1 MIDLTF
7 SGIRTVYLL
16 VIPETKD
23 RSMEYVKTKTT
34 KKRMGA
40 KKKHRLTRF
49 SSSSSTVSQGSH
61 DPRRDEK
68 PRQWHVRTGICHHP
82 IIQWAIGCKAIVTW
96 HMKPW

>member
-16 VIPETKD
+16 LIPETKD

-40 KKKHRLTRF
+40 KKTQSYEVFLLIF
-49 SSSSSTVSQGSH
+49 NCFAGV
-61 DPRRDEK
+61 P
-68 PRQWHVRTGICHHP
+68 
-82 IIQWAIGCKAIVTW
+82 
-96 HMKPW
+96 